1 MAKTVKDT
9 LHYQARK
16 TQRGLTTGM
25 LEMVAQFG
33 ETANDGKIVLIAKS
47 AEKAITQLNKVK
59 EELMR
64 LAKRGGAV
72 LVSEN
77 GVNITAY
84 GLDSYKGCLS

>member
-1 MAKTVKDT
+1 MAKTIKDT

-16 TQRGLTTGM
+16 TQRGLTSGM
-25 LEMVAQFG
+25 LDLAAQFG
-33 ETANDGKIVLIAKS
+33 EPLDDGKVVLSAKAAQSMIAQ
-47 AEKAITQLNKVK
+47 INKMK

-84 GLDSYKGCLS
+84 GLDSYKHA

>member
-1 MAKTVKDT
+1 MARTIKDT

-25 LEMVAQFG
+25 LDLAAKFG
-33 ETANDGKIVLIAKS
+33 EQLDDGKIVLSAK
-47 AEKAITQLNKVK
+47 AAQGMIEQMNRMK

-84 GLDSYKGCLS
+84 GLDSYKHA

>member
-1 MAKTVKDT
+1 MAKTIKDT

-25 LEMVAQFG
+25 LDLAAQFG
-33 ETANDGKIVLIAKS
+33 EPLDDGKVVLSAKAAQSMIAQ
-47 AEKAITQLNKVK
+47 INKMK

-84 GLDSYKGCLS
+84 GLDSYKHA

>member
-25 LEMVAQFG
+25 LDLAAQFG
-33 ETANDGKIVLIAKS
+33 EPLDDGTIVFSAKAAQSMIAQ
-47 AEKAITQLNKVK
+47 INKMK

-84 GLDSYKGCLS
+84 GLDSYKHA

>member
-1 MAKTVKDT
+1 MAKTIKDT

-16 TQRGLTTGM
+16 TQRGLTSGM
-25 LEMVAQFG
+25 LDLAAQFG
-33 ETANDGKIVLIAKS
+33 EPMDDGKVVLSAK
-47 AEKAITQLNKVK
+47 AAQGMIEQMNRMK

-84 GLDSYKGCLS
+84 GLDSYKHA